1 MENQNNVVN
10 ETVEVKTEGGAVE
23 IDTVEVKE
31 EKTFTQAELEKIL
44 NKKFAQWQKKTEEAK
59 IEAERKA
66 KLTEAEKL
74 AEERKEFESMKR
86 QFEYEQRVNSTS
98 KVLSSNNL
106 TIEFSDF
113 LVADTEEAKA
123 EAERKAKL
131 TEAEKL
137 AEERKEFE
145 RMKMQFEYEQRVNS
159 TSKVLASNN
168 LPIEFADFLIG
179 DSDEA
184 TTQRVDLFKNA
195 FNEALEKALT
205 ERLRGNTPKVGVSSS
220 KEISKK
226 EFRNM
231 SYKEKMD
238 LYNKDKEL
246 FNKLSK

>member
-1 MENQNNVVN
+1 MENQNVNVN
-10 ETVEVKTEGGAVE
+10 EEIKVDSTE
-23 IDTVEVKE
+23 TNQVEVKE
-31 EKTFTQAELEKIL
+31 EKTFTQEELDKIL
-44 NKKFAQWQKKTEEAK
+44 NKKFAQWQKK
-59 IEAERKA
+59 
-66 KLTEAEKL
+66 
-74 AEERKEFESMKR
+74 
-86 QFEYEQRVNSTS
+86 
-98 KVLSSNNL
+98 
-106 TIEFSDF
+106 
-113 LVADTEEAKA
+113 TEEAKA

-145 RMKMQFEYEQRVNS
+145 RMKMQFKYEQRVNS

-179 DSDEA
+179 DTDEA

-195 FNEALEKALT
+195 FNEALEKAVN
-205 ERLRGNTPKVGVSSS
+205 ERLRGRTPKASTS
-220 KEISKK
+220 KALEITK
-226 EFRNM
+226 EDFRSM

>member
-1 MENQNNVVN
+1 MENQNVNVN
-10 ETVEVKTEGGAVE
+10 EEIKVDSTE
-23 IDTVEVKE
+23 TNQVEVKE
-31 EKTFTQAELEKIL
+31 EKTFTQAELDKIL

-59 IEAERKA
+59 QEAERKA

-86 QFEYEQRVNSTS
+86 
-98 KVLSSNNL
+98 
-106 TIEFSDF
+106 
-113 LVADTEEAKA
+113 
-123 EAERKAKL
+123 
-131 TEAEKL
+131 
-137 AEERKEFE
+137 
-145 RMKMQFEYEQRVNS
+145 QFEYEQRVNS

-195 FNEALEKALT
+195 FNEALEKAVN
-205 ERLRGNTPKVGVSSS
+205 ERLRGRTPKASTS
-220 KEISKK
+220 KALEITK
-226 EFRNM
+226 EDFRSM

>member
-10 ETVEVKTEGGAVE
+10 EAVEVQVEGGATEV
-23 IDTVEVKE
+23 DTVEVKE
-31 EKTFTQAELEKIL
+31 EKTFTQAELDKIL

-98 KVLSSNNL
+98 KVLASNNL
-106 TIEFSDF
+106 PIEFSDF
-113 LVADTEEAKA
+113 LVADTE
-123 EAERKAKL
+123 
-131 TEAEKL
+131 
-137 AEERKEFE
+137 
-145 RMKMQFEYEQRVNS
+145 
-159 TSKVLASNN
+159 
-168 LPIEFADFLIG
+168 
-179 DSDEA
+179 EA

-231 SYKEKMD
+231 SYKQKMD
-238 LYNKDKEL
+238 LYNKDKDL
-246 FNKLSK
+246 FDKLSK

>member
-1 MENQNNVVN
+1 MEINNNVV
-10 ETVEVKTEGGAVE
+10 EEKIEAIAQEEVNQ
-23 IDTVEVKE
+23 VEVKE
-31 EKTFTQAELEKIL
+31 EKTFTQEELDKIL
-44 NKKFAQWQKKTEEAK
+44 NKKFAQWQKK
-59 IEAERKA
+59 
-66 KLTEAEKL
+66 
-74 AEERKEFESMKR
+74 
-86 QFEYEQRVNSTS
+86 
-98 KVLSSNNL
+98 
-106 TIEFSDF
+106 
-113 LVADTEEAKA
+113 TEEAKA

-168 LPIEFADFLIG
+168 LPIEFADFLIAEN
-179 DSDEA
+179 DEA

-195 FNEALEKALT
+195 FNEALEKAVN
-205 ERLRGNTPKVGVSSS
+205 ERLRGRTPKASTS
-220 KEISKK
+220 KALEITK
-226 EFRNM
+226 EDFRSM